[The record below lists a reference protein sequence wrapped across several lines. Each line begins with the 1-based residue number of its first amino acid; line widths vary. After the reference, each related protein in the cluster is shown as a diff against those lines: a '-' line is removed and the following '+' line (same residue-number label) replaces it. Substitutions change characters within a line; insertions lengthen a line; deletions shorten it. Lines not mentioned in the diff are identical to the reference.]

1 MSSTPIRGLEPHW
14 TWDCWDLGLHWLLLN
29 IYSVSLVSLGVKHE
43 MMVEISSRWGRGEGS
58 WKAGQALL
66 PTGRC

>member
-1 MSSTPIRGLEPHW
+1 MSSAPTRGLGAPL
-14 TWDCWDLGLHWLLLN
+14 DLGLTIWLLLDT
-29 IYSVSLVSLGVKHE
+29 YSVSLVSLGVKHE

-66 PTGRC
+66 PTGHC